1 MPAPRLR
8 YLGEAR
14 REVDEAFDWYL
25 ARSRQAAEAFVRELE
40 HAAILIAESPG
51 VWPRYERESR
61 RYVLRRF
68 PFDLIY
74 ESPAA

>member
-1 MPAPRLR
+1 
-8 YLGEAR
+8 
-14 REVDEAFDWYL
+14 
-25 ARSRQAAEAFVRELE
+25 VRELE
-40 HAAILIAESPG
+40 HAAILIGESPG